1 LWSGRPSDRIPGSP
15 DARAGGLDGLFD
27 FGATKAKGHPDGN
40 APNAVP
46 YLLDPVT
53 GQPQR

>member
-15 DARAGGLDGLFD
+15 DAKAGGLDGLFD
-27 FGATKAKGHPDGN
+27 FGATKAKRHAYGN

>member
-15 DARAGGLDGLFD
+15 DAKAGGLDGLFD